1 MGLSNVENILQS
13 IVDGGEYDKSP
24 QSRVEELL
32 IEVKEAIEEGGG
44 GGGTTVVANPEGE
57 ATDDLIKIK
66 VGSTIY
72 AILAGGGG
80 GSLTE
85 SITVAVDVGGISA
98 GTTYEVGTPIED
110 IISDLLSPT
119 LYPSFTA
126 PSASLSGS
134 GSKLLE
140 TGATLAVT
148 LTATFNR
155 GTINPAYGT
164 SGYRAGAATGYTLN
178 SGTEQEEN
186 TWSETV
192 TASNR
197 QFSASVAY
205 AQGEQPKDSNGGNY
219 DSPLP
224 AGSVNTPQLKYE
236 FVDAMWANTSNIA
249 TVAKLSLISKS
260 TKQRDMVFP
269 AQTVA
274 NPEVFDIPA
283 SWTVTAVQV
292 KNDLS
297 GQYEDASAQ
306 FTVSNVTHND
316 AAGNSVNYKRY
327 TFNMG
332 FDTGSRTV
340 RVKWS

>member
-13 IVDGGEYDKSP
+13 IVDSEEYKQNP

-32 IEVKEAIEEGGG
+32 LEVKEVIEEGGG
-44 GGGTTVVANPEGE
+44 GGGTVVVANPSGE
-57 ATDDLIKIK
+57 ATDDLIKLK

-72 AILAGGGG
+72 AIPAEGG

-85 SITVAVDVGGISA
+85 AITVAVDVGGISA
-98 GTTYEVGTPIED
+98 GTTYDVGTPIED

-119 LYPSFTA
+119 LYPSFTN
-126 PSASLSGS
+126 PSASLSGT

-178 SGTEQEEN
+178 SGTEQAEN

-197 QFSASVAY
+197 QFSAS
-205 AQGEQPKDSNGGNY
+205 
-219 DSPLP
+219 
-224 AGSVNTPQLKYE
+224 
-236 FVDAMWANTSNIA
+236 
-249 TVAKLSLISKS
+249 AKLTAPS
-260 TKQRDMVFP
+260 TK
-269 AQTVA
+269 
-274 NPEVFDIPA
+274 
-283 SWTVTAVQV
+283 
-292 KNDLS
+292 
-297 GQYEDASAQ
+297 
-306 FTVSNVTHND
+306 
-316 AAGNSVNYKRY
+316 
-327 TFNMG
+327 
-332 FDTGSRTV
+332 
-340 RVKWS
+340 